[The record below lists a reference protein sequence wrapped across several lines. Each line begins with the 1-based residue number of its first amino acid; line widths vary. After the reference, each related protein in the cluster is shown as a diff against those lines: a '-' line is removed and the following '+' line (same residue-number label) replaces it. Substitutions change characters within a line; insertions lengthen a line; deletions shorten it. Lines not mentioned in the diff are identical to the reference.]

1 MLKPDIKELILNIQD
16 IGRIESELSKRSIIK
31 LYNNLEFVDISSDDL
46 LKLFYKNSRFKKSE
60 KNYEI

>member
-46 LKLFYKNSRFKKSE
+46 LKLFYKNSRFKKISE
-60 KNYEI
+60 EN

>member
-46 LKLFYKNSRFKKSE
+46 LKLFYKNSRFKKISGE
-60 KNYEI
+60 KF